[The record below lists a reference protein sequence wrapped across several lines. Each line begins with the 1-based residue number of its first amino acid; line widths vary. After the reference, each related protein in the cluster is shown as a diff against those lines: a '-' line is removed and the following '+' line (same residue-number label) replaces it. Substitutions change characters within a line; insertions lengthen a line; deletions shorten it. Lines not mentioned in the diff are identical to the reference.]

1 MLLAGSNVN
10 QVFLYISV
18 GYLLF
23 GAILLFIPELGLK
36 TRPKREVYLTHGQPL
51 LRVVS
56 GKAFPPLIW
65 ADLADAVAEFH
76 EKEYAM
82 I

>member
-36 TRPKREVYLTHGQPL
+36 TRP
-51 LRVVS
+51 
-56 GKAFPPLIW
+56 
-65 ADLADAVAEFH
+65 
-76 EKEYAM
+76 
-82 I
+82 